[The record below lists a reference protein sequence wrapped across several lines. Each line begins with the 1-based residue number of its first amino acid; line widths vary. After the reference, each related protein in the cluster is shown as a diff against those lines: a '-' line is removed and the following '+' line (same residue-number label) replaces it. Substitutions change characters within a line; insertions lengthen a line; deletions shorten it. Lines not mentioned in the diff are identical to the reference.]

1 VPVTAVVG
9 GHWGDEGKGK
19 VINLLA
25 RDADLVIRGHGG
37 ANAGH
42 TVVTDQGRFAV
53 HLIPAGI
60 FNPRALCII
69 GPGVAVH
76 PGVVIAELDE
86 LGAREIDTSGLR
98 LSTAAH
104 LVMPYH
110 QSLDKAEDDAREERR
125 LGTTGRGIG
134 PTYVDKSR
142 RVGLRVGDM
151 LEPTL
156 FRDKVRFVLD
166 RKYHELAAVG
176 LGRPDADAI
185 TEEYLGYAE
194 RLRPYIAE
202 TQPLV
207 DEAVARGRQVVLEGA
222 HATLL
227 DLDHG
232 TYPYVTS
239 SHCTVAGLLQGSG
252 VGPRRLTRAI
262 GVYKAFCSRVGEGP
276 FPTELFDDVGSR
288 IREIGHEYGTT
299 TGRPRRIGWFDAV
312 AGRHSSRVN
321 AFDGIAVTRLDI
333 LSGFEELRICHAYEL
348 DGQQIDYFPSQAETL
363 ARCTPIYETFAG
375 WDEPVT
381 AARGWGDLPANAQA
395 YVRALEVLLEAP
407 VQLIGVGE
415 AREAIVQL

>member
-9 GHWGDEGKGK
+9 GQWGDEGKGK

-42 TVVTDQGRFAV
+42 TVVNDQGRFAV

-76 PGVVIAELDE
+76 PGLLVAELDE
-86 LGAREIDTSGLR
+86 LGAREIDTAGLR
-98 LSTAAH
+98 VSTAAH

-110 QSLDKAEDDAREERR
+110 QSLDRAEDAAREERR

-134 PTYVDKSR
+134 PTYVDKAR
-142 RVGLRVGDM
+142 RVGLRVGD
-151 LEPTL
+151 LLRPAA
-156 FRDKVRFVLD
+156 FRDKLQFVLD

-176 LGRPDADAI
+176 VDRPDADAI
-185 TEEYLGYAE
+185 ADEYLGYAE
-194 RLRPYIAE
+194 RLQPYIAE
-202 TQPLV
+202 TQPLI

-252 VGPRRLTRAI
+252 VGPRRLTRGI
-262 GVYKAFCSRVGEGP
+262 GVYKAYCSRVGEGP
-276 FPTELFDDVGSR
+276 FPTELQDQLGER
-288 IREIGHEYGTT
+288 IREAGHEYGTT
-299 TGRPRRIGWFDAV
+299 TGRPRRCGWFDAV
-312 AGRHSSRVN
+312 AARHSSRIN
-321 AFDGIAVTRLDI
+321 AFDGIALTRLDI
-333 LSGFEELRICHAYEL
+333 LAGFSELKVCTAYDV
-348 DGQQIDYFPSQAETL
+348 DGERVEYFPSQVDVLE
-363 ARCTPIYETFAG
+363 RCRPVYETFPG
-375 WDEPVT
+375 WDEPLSS
-381 AARGWGDLPANAQA
+381 ARGWNDLPRNAQS
-395 YVRALEVLLEAP
+395 YVRRLEVLLEAP
-407 VQLIGVGE
+407 LQLIGVGE
-415 AREAIVQL
+415 GLEQIVQL